1 MVEPLSK
8 LLDLLRRSVGGRF
21 GRRNATATRMGMYA
35 EPVIS
40 RVLGCGAEAQKRA
53 RYVSNEAE
61 AQNYG
66 AWHSPQLGENFPPN
80 YFQDCMFFLMV
91 PALRPLATGSLA
103 IWFAYQVSGM
113 FGRFLT
119 SSRYAFCQPLY
130 IACVSTLRA
139 SRLAL
144 LGV

>member
-1 MVEPLSK
+1 
-8 LLDLLRRSVGGRF
+8 
-21 GRRNATATRMGMYA
+21 MYA

-80 YFQDCMFFLMV
+80 YFQECMFFLMV
-91 PALRPLATGSLA
+91 PALRPREMSILA
-103 IWFAYQVSGM
+103 IRCEYQVSDM
-113 FGRFLT
+113 LLL
-119 SSRYAFCQPLY
+119 SS
-130 IACVSTLRA
+130 
-139 SRLAL
+139 
-144 LGV
+144 